1 VVRPTGTTTT
11 LNTYNAGRQTIAGAR
26 SVAYS
31 YFDLPTTITDGVTR
45 TYDYDASHQRARVRQ
60 GTTEDTIYVGNFFE
74 RRIRSGLPTENVLM
88 VFGPNGR
95 IAQLRQNDSST
106 VWNTDYTHSDHLG
119 SATVTTNAAGDVT
132 TRQWFGP
139 FGVRLD
145 NSGRDFARGSGIPAN
160 LRTGFTGHEQEDA
173 LGLVDMS
180 GRFYDPYQRRFM
192 TPDPL
197 VADATSTQSWNA
209 YSYVRNNPLN
219 QVDPTGFEH
228 EEAPSAPDDSDLDFG
243 EPRVSTDGCG
253 CGEHDRSDPWVA
265 GDPGGDDF
273 DGDIGYDPGD
283 PGAQGNEHLLE
294 QFEGRGG
301 ELGPDFGSG
310 GNDGSAG
317 VGKQDAG
324 WQLPA
329 GFEIDGPQSAFFTN
343 LFQHAMELSPSFRS
357 RVEAHGRTGNIVRIH
372 APGVPQRRS
381 IAGAAD
387 VLAARNDPTP
397 LGRVGEHTLDAFDFL
412 TIPTATRGLVQTS
425 QDQWLVHELTEA
437 MEEFNLMNESMML
450 EDIEIGWNEAHA
462 AAIGAEND
470 FRGDIGAPGLLLFRG
485 GDNHGMVEFYS
496 DAPNVFYPAFQVLV
510 GP

>member
-1 VVRPTGTTTT
+1 MVRPTGTTTT

-294 QFEGRGG
+294 QFEGWGG

-317 VGKQDAG
+317 VGNANSIKVDNDSQ
-324 WQLPA
+324 WELPR
-329 GFEIDGPQSAFFTN
+329 GFEIRDTGREFHN
-343 LFQHAMELSPSFRS
+343 LFESMMRASS
-357 RVEAHGRTGNIVRIH
+357 
-372 APGVPQRRS
+372 S
-381 IAGAAD
+381 IAERVKEHAASGRGMVVLIIEAVSPTIGFGSAEVLRDGAS
-387 VLAARNDPTP
+387 
-397 LGRVGEHTLDAFDFL
+397 GEHTLDALDFSL
-412 TIPTATRGLVQTS
+412 LPDGAEHSPGTSRQQMLAHEVAEAILEVRAGPSAVELWQQLHWAAVAAENEFRLDLGIAGEIMDRYSAGRG
-425 QDQWLVHELTEA
+425 
-437 MEEFNLMNESMML
+437 ML
-450 EDIEIGWNEAHA
+450 EMYN
-462 AAIGAEND
+462 
-470 FRGDIGAPGLLLFRG
+470 GAPQRFWRPEEIY
-485 GDNHGMVEFYS
+485 V
-496 DAPNVFYPAFQVLV
+496 Q
-510 GP
+510 